1 MARAIDPDWDDDD
14 LLDRRDEQPE
24 PRSRARLPW
33 LRMSLL
39 SGLSIAVL
47 VYFALHDGP
56 SLPSGEPK
64 DVPASVLVAPPP
76 MWRPLPQAGP
86 VYGLDKAFAPATF
99 TARQHRSGAREDT
112 LVLGQIADARQA
124 RISLV
129 QGLTEDGTRSFFID
143 IVRRA
148 AEAGLSVARN
158 AQSRMAPTKFGPV
171 EMAEVTLAGATEQ
184 TCQAFRFADP
194 ESKFGFQGWLCG
206 SDSQSIDP
214 VQTACFIDRLSLASA
229 DNATLKGLFARA
241 ERNRTDSCTQAARTA
256 AASVRPPLRP

>member
-14 LLDRRDEQPE
+14 LLDHPDEQP
-24 PRSRARLPW
+24 PSRPRARLPW

-47 VYFALHDGP
+47 VYFARQDGP
-56 SLPSGEPK
+56 SRPSSEPK

-86 VYGLDKAFAPATF
+86 VYGLDKAFAPVTF
-99 TARQHRSGAREDT
+99 SARQHRSGAREDT
-112 LVLGQIADARQA
+112 LVIGQAADVRQA

-129 QGLTEDGTRSFFID
+129 QGLTEDGTRSFFVD

-148 AEAGLSVARN
+148 AEAGLSVVRN

-171 EMAEVTLAGATEQ
+171 EMAEVTLAGTTEQ
-184 TCQAFRFADP
+184 ACQAFRYTDP

-206 SDSQSIDP
+206 GDAQSIDP

-229 DNATLKGLFARA
+229 ENAVLKSLFARA
-241 ERNRTDSCTQAARTA
+241 ERNRTESCTQSARTA
-256 AASVRPPLRP
+256 AANVRPPLRP